1 MDKLQQTM
9 DMLYHDFIDIHAKK
23 NKISVT
29 FPESSIDS
37 NQVSPESIQGNSTIP
52 ILTETQNDNDTET
65 EIKYSDEYVYKKP
78 WNKLN
83 NIHKI
88 IKVKEFVDN
97 LNTNDIDMK
106 KILKAQLVS
115 LIKIKK
121 INKNT
126 DVNYDVTNGNIIAI
140 PIIQYK
146 DSKYIIS
153 S

>member
-1 MDKLQQTM
+1 M
-9 DMLYHDFIDIHAKK
+9 
-23 NKISVT
+23 
-29 FPESSIDS
+29 
-37 NQVSPESIQGNSTIP
+37 
-52 ILTETQNDNDTET
+52 
-65 EIKYSDEYVYKKP
+65 
-78 WNKLN
+78 
-83 NIHKI
+83 
-88 IKVKEFVDN
+88 KEFVDN